1 MVISRPRAVIIVD
14 LMILSVVVQR
24 YIAAKKR
31 KLGPMSK
38 RISEFEVEYV
48 VPVKETKNK

>member
-1 MVISRPRAVIIVD
+1 MVIFRPRAVIIVD

-24 YIAAKKR
+24 YIAKKR